1 MFSQKKHVSNFP
13 NRIMCSYNQV
23 NNSYACQNSKLMNGV
38 LKDELGFQGFIQSD
52 WLAQRSGVASALA
65 GLDVNMP
72 GDGLRWQDG
81 NSLWGGQLT
90 KSVLNGSVPLE
101 RLNDMVTRIAAAWY
115 QLGQDNR
122 TLYNGEGPNFSSFT
136 NEEIGLLHPAS
147 DDKATGVVNK
157 FINVQGEGAEAH
169 GILARKIAA
178 EGIVVVKN
186 EGNILP
192 LSKTGRKKEEME
204 TKKFRVAVI
213 GEDARNNKDGIN
225 ACVDRSCNTGTLASG
240 WGSGAVD
247 FPYLV
252 SPIEALNAT
261 YDLTKVQIGFSGSTQ
276 TSKAIKKLASDAD
289 MCMVFV
295 NADAGEGYLA
305 FEGIKGDR
313 NDLLL
318 QHDGEKLITETAN
331 QCGNNGA
338 GDVVVVIHSVGPV
351 LVEKFADLP
360 NVKAI
365 VFAMLPGQ
373 ESGNALVDVL
383 FGGVN
388 PSGHL
393 PYTVGKSMK
402 DYGPSAPILT
412 SPRGLVPQQN
422 FTEGLLIDYRHFD
435 YYNITP
441 RYAFGFGLSYSQFQL
456 SSGQV
461 RWPSIAEKFK
471 MLPKDRTDDGIA
483 PPTYDKK
490 IPDPSSAL
498 FPKGFRK
505 LRKFIYP
512 YIDTVKGLRQGP
524 VQYPPGFSM
533 DQPSPLSPAG
543 GGQGGNPDLYTT
555 LVEVKGTLTNK
566 GPLPGQAV
574 IQVYVNLPSPYYDAE
589 TGETIISPKRVLR
602 NWDKIFIEKT
612 NGRHEFKIPLTRKD
626 LSYWSSVRQNW
637 VLPQRVKDKDGKPMK
652 EMTVEVGFSSRDPKV
667 IKMTP

>member
-1 MFSQKKHVSNFP
+1 
-13 NRIMCSYNQV
+13 MCSYNQV

-52 WLAQRSGVASALA
+52 WLAQRGGVASALA

-72 GDGLRWQDG
+72 GDGLQWQDG

-101 RLNDMVTRIAAAWY
+101 RLNDMATRIAAAWY

-136 NEEIGLLHPAS
+136 NERIGLLHPAS

-157 FINVQGEGAEAH
+157 FINVQGEGKEAH

-178 EGIVVVKN
+178 EGTVVVKN

-192 LSKTGRKKEEME
+192 LSKTGRKEEMKNE
-204 TKKFRVAVI
+204 KFRVAVI

-247 FPYLV
+247 FPYLI
-252 SPIEALNAT
+252 SPIEALNST

-276 TSKAIKKLASDAD
+276 TSKAMEKLASDAD

-318 QHDGEKLITETAN
+318 QHNGEKLVTETAKH
-331 QCGNNGA
+331 CGNNGT

-365 VFAMLPGQ
+365 IFAMLPGQ

-383 FGGVN
+383 FGDVN
-388 PSGHL
+388 PSGRL
-393 PYTVGKSMK
+393 PFTVGKTME

-412 SPRGLVPQQN
+412 SPKGLVPQQN
-422 FTEGLLIDYRHFD
+422 FSEGLLIDYRHFD

-471 MLPKDRTDDGIA
+471 MLPKNRTDDGIA
-483 PPTYDKK
+483 PPTYEKK

-498 FPKGFRK
+498 FPTGFRK
-505 LRKFIYP
+505 LRKYIYP
-512 YIDTVKGLRQGP
+512 YIDTVKGLGHGP
-524 VQYPPGFSM
+524 PQYPPGFSI
-533 DQPSPLSPAG
+533 DHPSPLSPAG
-543 GGQGGNPDLYTT
+543 GGQGGNPDLYNT
-555 LVEVKGTLTNK
+555 LIEVKGTLTNR

-574 IQVYVNLPSPYYDAE
+574 LQVYVNLPSPYYDTE

-602 NWDKIFIEKT
+602 NWEKIFIEKT

-626 LSYWSSVRQNW
+626 MSYWSPVRQNW
-637 VLPQRVKDKDGKPMK
+637 VLPQRTKDKDGKLTK
-652 EMTVEVGFSSRDPKV
+652 EISIEVGFSSRDPKAIV
-667 IKMTP
+667 MTP